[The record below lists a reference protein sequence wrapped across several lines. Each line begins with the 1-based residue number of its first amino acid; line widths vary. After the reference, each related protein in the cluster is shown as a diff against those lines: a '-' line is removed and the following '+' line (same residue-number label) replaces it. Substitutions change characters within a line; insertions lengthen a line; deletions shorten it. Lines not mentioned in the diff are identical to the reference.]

1 MVRSLIFTG
10 QQQSDLS
17 SGQVAGVVIG
27 VVLVLVL
34 VCVVLIFLK
43 HYYGDRL
50 FKFVRFRGNPGFD
63 NACYDKS
70 NEEVTIKNEQ
80 EKTNGHVS
88 VSNGNNLNFANFDGD
103 A

>member
-1 MVRSLIFTG
+1 M
-10 QQQSDLS
+10 
-17 SGQVAGVVIG
+17 
-27 VVLVLVL
+27 LVL
-34 VCVVLIFLK
+34 VCVALIFLK

-50 FKFVRFRGNPGFD
+50 FNFARLRGNPGFD

-70 NEEVTIKNEQ
+70 NEEVTINNEQ

-88 VSNGNNLNFANFDGD
+88 VSNGNNLNFAKFEAD